1 MHQISLLLWSWIETI
16 RNFGR
21 WRLWGP
27 FLVLWAVQA
36 GSILLLTQFYQP
48 LLAPVLVPVLR
59 LVGRIL
65 GPLGGDPILHYPF
78 FYLALPSVF
87 TVVALFLDL
96 FVGSWTLAVAFL
108 LFWQADRPAEPFQG
122 AFGRAARVYTRLVL
136 ARLPLV
142 LLLVLLLFGLPRM
155 LLGGASD
162 LPGSTLRTIR
172 YGSVLIGSILEG
184 LFLFAPLAILVE
196 GKGVGGALR
205 RSLALAGRIP
215 LATLGAVLIP
225 NLIQIPV
232 SAVFRRSDVIVQ
244 RLTPEVMVWVL
255 LGTAL
260 LYAVS
265 AFFMV
270 GAGARLFRFHAE
282 ETRH

>member
-27 FLVLWAVQA
+27 FLVFWAVQA
-36 GSILLLTQFYQP
+36 CSILLLTQFYQP
-48 LLAPVLVPVLR
+48 ILATVLVPFLR
-59 LVGRIL
+59 L
-65 GPLGGDPILHYPF
+65 LGGDAILHYPV

-96 FVGSWTLAVAFL
+96 LIGSWTLAAAFL

-122 AFGRAARVYTRLVL
+122 AFGRAGRAYGRLVL
-136 ARLPLV
+136 ARLPLM

-155 LLGGASD
+155 LLGGSTE

-184 LFLFAPLAILVE
+184 LFLYAPLAILVE
-196 GKGVGGALR
+196 GRRVSDALR
-205 RSLALAGRIP
+205 RSFALAARIP
-215 LATLGAVLIP
+215 LATLGAVLVP

-232 SAVFRRSDVIVQ
+232 SAVFRRSDVIV
-244 RLTPEVMVWVL
+244 RNLTPEVIVWVL
-255 LGTAL
+255 LGTAV

-265 AFFMV
+265 AFFAV

-282 ETRH
+282 ETRN

>member
-27 FLVLWAVQA
+27 FLVFWAVQA
-36 GSILLLTQFYQP
+36 CSILLLTQFYQP
-48 LLAPVLVPVLR
+48 ILATVLVPLLR
-59 LVGRIL
+59 L
-65 GPLGGDPILHYPF
+65 LGGDAILHYPV

-87 TVVALFLDL
+87 TVVALLLDL
-96 FVGSWTLAVAFL
+96 LIGSWTLAAAFL

-122 AFGRAARVYTRLVL
+122 AFGRAGRAYGRLIL

-155 LLGGASD
+155 LLGGSTE

-184 LFLFAPLAILVE
+184 LFLYAPLAILVE
-196 GKGVGGALR
+196 GRRVGDALR
-205 RSLALAGRIP
+205 RSFALAARIP
-215 LATLGAVLIP
+215 LATLGAVLVP

-232 SAVFRRSDVIVQ
+232 SAIFRRSDVIV
-244 RLTPEVMVWVL
+244 RNLTPEVIVWVL
-255 LGTAL
+255 LGTAV

-265 AFFMV
+265 AFFAV

-282 ETRH
+282 ETRN

>member
-27 FLVLWAVQA
+27 FLVFWAVQA
-36 GSILLLTQFYQP
+36 ASILLLTQFYQP
-48 LLAPVLVPVLR
+48 LLAPVLVPLLR
-59 LVGRIL
+59 L
-65 GPLGGDPILHYPF
+65 LGGDAILHYPV

-96 FVGSWTLAVAFL
+96 LIGSWTLAAAFL

-122 AFGRAARVYTRLVL
+122 AFSRAGRAYLRLVL

-142 LLLVLLLFGLPRM
+142 VLLVVLLFGLPR
-155 LLGGASD
+155 LLLAGSAD
-162 LPGSTLRTIR
+162 VPGSTLRTIR
-172 YGSVLIGSILEG
+172 YGSVLIGSLLEG
-184 LFLFAPLAILVE
+184 LFLYAPLAILVE
-196 GKGVGGALR
+196 GRGVGSALR
-205 RSLALAGRIP
+205 RSFGLAGRIP
-215 LATLGAVLIP
+215 LATLGAVLVP

-232 SAVFRRSDVIVQ
+232 SAVFRRSDVIV
-244 RLTPEVMVWVL
+244 RNLAPEVIVWVL
-255 LGTAL
+255 LGTAV

-265 AFFMV
+265 AFFAV

-282 ETRH
+282 EPRS